1 MKNPWTTKNRRTV
14 YDNPW
19 IEVSHR
25 EVVNPGGGNG
35 IYGVVHFKNLA
46 VGAIPLDEQECTWLV
61 GQYRYTMEAYSWEI
75 PEGGCPLGTD
85 PLDSARRELKE
96 ETGLSARSWEQLL
109 ELQISNSVT
118 DERALIFVARE
129 LEFGRSM
136 PEETELLQV
145 RRLPLREAVQ
155 MVLEGEIQDAM
166 SVAGLLRLWSSLNEG
181 RSAGPSPY

>member
-1 MKNPWTTKNRRTV
+1 
-14 YDNPW
+14 
-19 IEVSHR
+19 
-25 EVVNPGGGNG
+25 
-35 IYGVVHFKNLA
+35 
-46 VGAIPLDEQECTWLV
+46 
-61 GQYRYTMEAYSWEI
+61 MEAYSWEI

-136 PEETELLQV
+136 PEET
-145 RRLPLREAVQ
+145 
-155 MVLEGEIQDAM
+155 
-166 SVAGLLRLWSSLNEG
+166 
-181 RSAGPSPY
+181 